1 MYEINESKSND
12 YYKIV
17 EDDNGTYIL
26 GSKVLNLLKYD
37 LDVDYEI
44 ISSYLIGDVKEVLDI
59 FINKDVSKNNYLN
72 EKYNCDEGFI
82 NKKTIYKVKK
92 DEK

>member
-1 MYEINESKSND
+1 MNVHDSEEIKSLIENLGYTETDNYEES
-12 YYKIV
+12 
-17 EDDNGTYIL
+17 
-26 GSKVLNLLKYD
+26 
-37 LDVDYEI
+37 
-44 ISSYLIGDVKEVLDI
+44 DI
-59 FINKDVSKNNYLN
+59 YNYLN